1 MREGRLKGKTAII
14 TGGASGIGLAT
25 ARRFLTEGAHVLI
38 GDYNEEAAAEALGM
52 LETEGFAEGV
62 RSCRTDVA
70 DEADVEAL
78 VGTALSVFG
87 RIDIMFNNAGIG
99 GAIGPVVETD
109 VEHWDATFAILTRGV
124 FLGVKHAA
132 RVMIGQG
139 GGSIINTAS
148 IAGLSNGVP
157 PIAYSAAKAAV
168 LSFTRNAAAELA
180 EHRIRVNA
188 VSPGIIF
195 TDLMHQ
201 GRAELAEE
209 TMRKVQPW
217 PERGQPHHIAS
228 AAVFLGSDESEF
240 VTGES
245 LAVDGGY
252 LANGLLRMHP
262 LPGAKTKPDYSGM
275 TYGLTGRER
284 EVRRL

>member
-1 MREGRLKGKTAII
+1 MKEGRLKGKVAII

-25 ARRFLTEGAHVLI
+25 ARRFLTEGAHVVI
-38 GDYNEEAAAEALGM
+38 GDYNAKAAAHALEM
-52 LETEGFAEGV
+52 LEAEGFAGGV
-62 RSCRTDVA
+62 MTCRVDVGE
-70 DEADVEAL
+70 EADVVTL
-78 VGTALSVFG
+78 IGTALNAFG
-87 RIDIMFNNAGIG
+87 PLDIMFNNAGIG
-99 GAIGPVVETD
+99 GAIGPIVETE
-109 VEHWDATFAILTRGV
+109 VEHWDTTFAVMTRGV

-132 RVMIGQG
+132 KAMIEHG

-180 EHRIRVNA
+180 EYRIRVNA
-188 VSPGIIF
+188 ISPGIIF
-195 TDLMHQ
+195 TDLMHHGQ
-201 GRAELAEE
+201 AELAED

-217 PERGQPHHIAS
+217 PDRGEPHHVAS
-228 AAVFLGSDESEF
+228 AAVFLGSDESSF

-262 LPGAKTKPDYSGM
+262 LPGAKTKPDYAGI
-275 TYGLTGRER
+275 TYGLSGREKD
-284 EVRRL
+284 VRRL